1 MLKIRDLFFD
11 NKKLIAALILFSL
24 IQECAP
30 LVIGLIQ
37 KRAFDALAK
46 HHGSLFWLTI
56 LVFIGVVILINL
68 SRQRYGM
75 LDARI
80 TFNTDKTFINKLFAK
95 LPDFGSKHAADLLN
109 VVNVDLPS
117 IDFVALTITDLC
129 VKFAFLVGSLVILF
143 SYSQTLTVAVIIP
156 LIVVQTVILIAQK
169 YNGVLYG
176 RARKASL
183 NYFNF
188 MFDLISN
195 NRYMRFLGVLHPE
208 AELDRKNKQQL
219 VSGLKQATYAAF
231 LTNMIAFINMLA
243 IAFTLLIAN
252 QTKEISPG
260 TIALFLTYIAPGFD
274 FVTISNQTLE
284 LLQRIRFVEAKIAQF
299 FQRKGRD
306 DAGYN
311 QTRDRLKKQ
320 FKNSSVVLRGGDIL
334 CIEGQNGSGK
344 SRLLREL
351 ANEPAKYL
359 NLPAADFK
367 LPDFAV
373 GYLPENPAVFHES
386 LANNIHLFPGF
397 AFGTTPVAKSRS
409 VEKDLLDILGI
420 SARFHTDTQIN
431 ASTISTGEK
440 QRIALARAA
449 LSSQLL
455 ILDRPFD
462 VVDMAR
468 GQAILAWLKAHG
480 YIIVLTADQQWVK
493 QQATN
498 LFTV

>member
-1 MLKIRDLFFD
+1 M
-11 NKKLIAALILFSL
+11 
-24 IQECAP
+24 
-30 LVIGLIQ
+30 
-37 KRAFDALAK
+37 
-46 HHGSLFWLTI
+46 
-56 LVFIGVVILINL
+56 
-68 SRQRYGM
+68 
-75 LDARI
+75 
-80 TFNTDKTFINKLFAK
+80 
-95 LPDFGSKHAADLLN
+95 
-109 VVNVDLPS
+109 
-117 IDFVALTITDLC
+117 
-129 VKFAFLVGSLVILF
+129 KFAFLVGSLVILF

-351 ANEPAKYL
+351 ANEPP
-359 NLPAADFK
+359 NLIFKSPA
-367 LPDFAV
+367 L
-373 GYLPENPAVFHES
+373 
-386 LANNIHLFPGF
+386 
-397 AFGTTPVAKSRS
+397 R
-409 VEKDLLDILGI
+409 
-420 SARFHTDTQIN
+420 
-431 ASTISTGEK
+431 
-440 QRIALARAA
+440 
-449 LSSQLL
+449 
-455 ILDRPFD
+455 
-462 VVDMAR
+462 
-468 GQAILAWLKAHG
+468 
-480 YIIVLTADQQWVK
+480 
-493 QQATN
+493 
-498 LFTV
+498 